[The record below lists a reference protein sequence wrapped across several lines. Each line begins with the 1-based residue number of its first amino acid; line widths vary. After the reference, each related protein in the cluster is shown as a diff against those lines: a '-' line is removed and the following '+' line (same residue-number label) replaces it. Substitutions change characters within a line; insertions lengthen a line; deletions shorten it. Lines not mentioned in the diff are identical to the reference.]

1 VHIRRVPTLRA
12 DIVWRAEGAG
22 APRLDPRVLD
32 LLRALRRNPTL
43 KAAAEEISL
52 SYRAAWGLLLEA
64 TGIAGG
70 ALAELQRGRG
80 ARLTPLGAQLLRSDE
95 RLRQAME
102 PLRARFQ
109 VKPQALPPGA
119 AVPLRLTASHDP
131 LLADFCERFAIPAGL
146 VEEVAFRGS
155 EESLAFFAR
164 GGADIAGFHFSDRT
178 EVVAVRRHLSA
189 RRDRLVRF
197 AEREQGMIVARG
209 NPKRL
214 ETLSDVAHRHA
225 RFVNRQRGSGTRR
238 LVDRLLHEAGL
249 APENIRGYGHEEYTH
264 LAVAATVL
272 AGRADAGLGVRAAS
286 AQLGLDF
293 VPVVRERYWLAMRE
307 RTLALPVAQRLLEAL
322 SGKPLARLGRR
333 LAGYHFHDAGAV
345 FTVDE
350 ALA

>member
-1 VHIRRVPTLRA
+1 MPTLRA

-22 APRLDPRVLD
+22 APRLDPRVLE
-32 LLRALRRNPTL
+32 LLRALRQKPTL
-43 KAAAEEISL
+43 KAAAEEAGL
-52 SYRAAWGLLLEA
+52 SYRAAWGLLLDA
-64 TGIAGG
+64 GGMAGG

-80 ARLTPLGAQLLRSDE
+80 ARLTPLGVELLRADE

-131 LLADFCERFAIPAGL
+131 LLADFCERFAIPSGL
-146 VEEVAFRGS
+146 VEEVSFRGS
-155 EESLAFFAR
+155 EESLALFSR
-164 GGADIAGFHFSDRT
+164 GATDIAGFHFSERG
-178 EVVAVRRHLSA
+178 EAASVRRHLSA

-214 ETLSDVAHRHA
+214 QTLADVAQRHA

-238 LVDRLLHEAGL
+238 LVDRLLRDAGL
-249 APENIRGYGHEEYTH
+249 APEEIRGYGTEEYTH
-264 LAVAATVL
+264 LAVAATIL
-272 AGRADAGLGVRAAS
+272 SGRADAGFGVRAAA

-293 VPVVRERYWLAMRE
+293 VPAIRERYWLAMRE
-307 RTLALPVAQRLLEAL
+307 RTLGTPVARRLLDAL
-322 SGKPLARLGRR
+322 AGKPLARIGRR
-333 LAGYHFHDAGAV
+333 YVGYSLRDAGELLGV
-345 FTVDE
+345 E
-350 ALA
+350 GLSP

>member
-1 VHIRRVPTLRA
+1 MPTLKA
-12 DIVWRAEGAG
+12 DIVWRAEGG
-22 APRLDPRVLD
+22 GSPRLDPRVLE
-32 LLRALRRNPTL
+32 LLRALRRSPTL
-43 KAAAEEISL
+43 KAAAEEVSL

-64 TGIAGG
+64 AGIAGG
-70 ALAELQRGRG
+70 TLAELQRGRG
-80 ARLTPLGAQLLRSDE
+80 ARLTPLGVQLLRSDE

-109 VKPQALPPGA
+109 VKPHAVPPGA

-155 EESLAFFAR
+155 EESLSLFAR
-164 GGADIAGFHFSDRT
+164 GATDIAGFHFSDRG
-178 EVVAVRRHLSA
+178 EVAAVRRHLST

-214 ETLSDVAHRHA
+214 ETLLDVAQRHG

-238 LVDRLLHEAGL
+238 LVDRLLRDSGI
-249 APENIRGYGHEEYTH
+249 APEEIRGYGSEEFTH

-272 AGRADAGLGVRAAS
+272 AGRADAGFGVRAAA

-293 VPVVRERYWLAMRE
+293 VPIVRERYWLALRE

-322 SGKPLARLGRR
+322 CGKPLARLARR
-333 LAGYHFHDAGAV
+333 LAGYDCHEAGSV